1 MYTDFKNLNS
11 NSKAWVYLS
20 NRKFTKD
27 ELLEMDILLK
37 NFIEQWTAH
46 KQELKA
52 SYTVYAD
59 CAIILSVDQ
68 SLNDASGC
76 SIDSS
81 VREIRDLESK
91 FKVELFNRNLV
102 AYKQGDHFE
111 IVSLAAFRNLI
122 NQNKIDDN
130 TIVLN
135 TLIDTKGDVESK
147 FAIPLRA
154 SWHQQLL

>member
-1 MYTDFKNLNS
+1 MYTEFKNLNHS
-11 NSKAWVYLS
+11 SKVWVYLS

-27 ELLEMDILLK
+27 ELLEMDALLK

-102 AYKQGDHFE
+102 AYKQGDEFE
-111 IVSLAAFRNLI
+111 IVLLDTFRDLL

-135 TLIDTKGDVESK
+135 TLIETKGDVESK
-147 FAIPLRA
+147 FAIPLHT
-154 SWHQQLL
+154 SWHQQLI

>member
-1 MYTDFKNLNS
+1 MYTEFKDLN
-11 NSKAWVYLS
+11 NNAKVWIYLS

-27 ELLEMDILLK
+27 ELLEIDILLK

-52 SYTVYAD
+52 SYTVYAN

-91 FKVELFNRNLV
+91 FNVELFNRNLV
-102 AYKQGDHFE
+102 AFKKGNEFE
-111 IVSLAAFRNLI
+111 IVTLDTFRELL

-135 TLIDTKGDVESK
+135 TLVETKGDVELN
-147 FAIPLRA
+147 FAIPLHS
-154 SWHQQLL
+154 SWHQQII